1 LEKLL
6 KRSLIILIKN
16 NMHILLTRPL
26 EDCHEMISKFQLL
39 GHEISH
45 LPLISIEGL
54 KYESLNYSEFK
65 GIIFTS
71 ANAIKFLDIKNIDKK
86 IACFCVG
93 SATEKKA
100 RSVGFQNVF
109 ASEGNVNNLKELILQ
124 NFNSSEGKLLYV
136 SGKIISSNLD
146 HELISNGY
154 TIERAINYRAKPI
167 EKYDEDFIEKL
178 KLKMPEIVYI
188 YSQNSAINFLKVIK
202 NYQLE
207 TLWKNTNLMCIAEKT
222 SSILN
227 EIKWKKIFLFNPGE
241 EEFLLYKI

>member
-1 LEKLL
+1 MN
-6 KRSLIILIKN
+6 ILF
-16 NMHILLTRPL
+16 TRPL
-26 EDCHEMISKFQLL
+26 EDCHEMILKFQSL

-45 LPLISIEGL
+45 LPLINIEGL
-54 KYESLNYSEFK
+54 KYEVPNYSDFK

-71 ANAIKFLDIKNIDKK
+71 TNSIKFLNIKNINKRLK
-86 IACFCVG
+86 CFCVG

-109 ASEGNVNNLKELILQ
+109 AAEGNVNNLKELILQ
-124 NFNSSEGKLLYV
+124 NFKPSEGKLIYI
-136 SGKIISSNLD
+136 SGEIISSDLD
-146 HELISNGY
+146 KELISSGY
-154 TIERAINYRAKPI
+154 TIERLINYKANAI
-167 EKYDEDFIEKL
+167 EKYDEGFIEKL
-178 KLKMPEIVYI
+178 KLKMPEITYI

-207 TLWKNTNLMCIAEKT
+207 TLWMNTNLMCIGEKT